1 MVRPLGIAPA
11 VRRRLPGGR
20 RRTTPQTVPALIGAL
35 SALAVLLTWWGDG
48 LRTPSAGADPFL
60 VVGLTVALAAAG
72 YFHVE
77 YRHGEDDVNALD
89 LFEAA
94 LAPALLLLSGTGL
107 LVAVVIG
114 RAASEALLRVRP
126 LKAAF
131 NVAAWA
137 AAAAVGRGVLD
148 LLSEGPADP
157 AGDLSDLAALGV
169 AMLAATVVNQVAFV
183 LVLRLAG
190 RRTFADVLAELR
202 PAIVPAWI
210 VGGAVILT
218 FGLLFAA
225 ACSWAPALA
234 WLLPAPLAALYWA
247 SQGYAASRAALAR
260 TSLLHRA
267 ARDLA
272 TSTGADDAIPTFLA
286 GVRDAF
292 EASAVHLVAD
302 AGGVVTV
309 EASATAADAAAWDG
323 PAARSLRQA
332 LAAVPRSDRVTV
344 LSPDPR
350 FASGLRSQGWRDGL
364 VVPVPGI
371 DSTRR
376 VLCVFDPKGVVS
388 SGDSELAAVEGV
400 AAELRAALVRAEV
413 EAGLRR
419 SEARFRTLVQEASD
433 MVVVVD
439 GSWTVTDVLPSAAG
453 SPIRTAPG
461 ARITEGAHPDDVP
474 GMLRCLSHLAD
485 RPGITGSFTWRA
497 PGSDGSWRHLETM
510 ATNLLDDPAVGGVVL
525 ISRDVTERVLA
536 TELAAGQAEALG
548 RISRRRPLAETM
560 ASLARATE
568 AQTPGAR
575 LTIVLFGAD
584 AAAGS
589 LHGAPLPRSLLDRT
603 AAELWSAG
611 ERGAVDLRRSLAVG
625 DVAAAPGW
633 SDLVPDGGAR
643 ALWAAPITRSDGSDA
658 LGVAV
663 VHLDQPR
670 APDEADLRV
679 LHSVADLAHIAVE
692 AVSAE
697 ARLVHQASHDPLTGL
712 PNRVLFLDRT
722 TVAISRLAR
731 STRTVA
737 VLFVDLDRF
746 KTVNDSLGHE
756 VGDRLL
762 IALAQRLEG
771 AMRPS
776 DTVARFG
783 GDEFTI
789 LCEDIPDPHEA
800 SLIATRVR
808 DALAAPVRLEGHDLY
823 VTASIGIAHTSDHAR
838 PPHELV
844 EEADAAMYEA
854 KSAGGDVHRV
864 YDEAVRSRAML
875 DLVTYQALREAIS
888 GDELRLHY
896 QPTIELR
903 TGRVVGVEAL
913 VRWEHPRFG
922 LIGPD
927 QFIPFAEATGLI
939 VPIGALVLA
948 EACAQRQRWRDR
960 TDSSFAIAVNLS
972 ARQFADPDLVRTIT
986 TALEESGASP
996 AGLILEITE
1005 TALMEHAEVTL
1016 LTLRTLHDLGLRIV
1030 IDDFGTGYSSLSY
1043 LKRFP
1048 VDALKI
1054 DRSFVAGLGA
1064 DRDDESIVGSVINLA
1079 HNLGMTAV
1087 AEGVETD
1094 AQLELLR
1101 GLDCDEVQGFRF
1113 SRPVPADEISFEPHL
1128 DARHE
1133 VTVDLR
1139 DRVDRRA

>member
-1 MVRPLGIAPA
+1 MVRPLGLAPA

-20 RRTTPQTVPALIGAL
+20 SRTTPQSVPALIA
-35 SALAVLLTWWGDG
+35 ALAALAAGLTWWGNG
-48 LRTPSAGADPFL
+48 FRTPFAGADPIL
-60 VVGLTVALAAAG
+60 VAGLTVALAAAG

-94 LAPALLLLSGTGL
+94 LAPALLLLPGTGV

-137 AAAAVGRGVLD
+137 AAAAVGSSVLR
-148 LLSEGPADP
+148 LLSESP
-157 AGDLSDLAALGV
+157 AGRAGDVSDLVALGV
-169 AMLAATVVNQVAFV
+169 AMLAATLVNQVAFV
-183 LVLRLAG
+183 FVLRLTG
-190 RRTFADVLAELR
+190 RRTFADVLSELR
-202 PAIVPAWI
+202 PAIVPAWV
-210 VGGAVILT
+210 VGGVVILT
-218 FGLLFAA
+218 FGVLFAA

-234 WLLPAPLAALYWA
+234 WVLPAPLAALYWA

-272 TSTGADDAIPTFLA
+272 ASPGAEGAIPTFLA
-286 GVRDAF
+286 QVRDAF
-292 EASAVHLVAD
+292 QASAIHLVAEADGVVAMEASA
-302 AGGVVTV
+302 
-309 EASATAADAAAWDG
+309 AAAG
-323 PAARSLRQA
+323 TTACGGRAACELGEA
-332 LAAVPRSDRVTV
+332 IAAVRRPDRVTV

-350 FASGLRSQGWRDGL
+350 IASGLRIQGWRDGL

-388 SGDSELAAVEGV
+388 SGDGELAVVEGL
-400 AAELRAALVRAEV
+400 AAELGAALVRAEV

-433 MVVVVD
+433 MVVVID
-439 GSWTVTDVLPSAAG
+439 GSWVVTDVLPSPAG
-453 SPIRTAPG
+453 SPIRTSPG
-461 ARITEGAHPDDVP
+461 ERITLGAHPDDVP
-474 GMLRCLSHLAD
+474 GMVRCLSHLTD
-485 RPGITGSFTWRA
+485 RPGETGSFTWRA
-497 PGSDGSWRHLETM
+497 LGTEGSWRHLETM
-510 ATNLLDDPAVGGVVL
+510 ATNLLDDAAVGGVVL

-548 RISRRRPLAETM
+548 RISRRRPLSETV
-560 ASLARATE
+560 ASLTRATE

-575 LTIVLFGAD
+575 LTVVLFGVD
-584 AAAGS
+584 AAADS
-589 LHGAPLPRSLLDRT
+589 LHGARLPTSVLDGITASLWPESPRGTGEMQRSM
-603 AAELWSAG
+603 
-611 ERGAVDLRRSLAVG
+611 AVG
-625 DVAAAPGW
+625 DVVAAPGW
-633 SDLVPDGGAR
+633 SDLVIDGEVR
-643 ALWAAPITRSDGSDA
+643 ALWAAPITRADGSDA

-663 VHLDQPR
+663 VHLDHPR
-670 APDEADLRV
+670 HPDEADMRV
-679 LHSVADLAHIAVE
+679 LHSVADLTHIAVE
-692 AVSAE
+692 AGTAE

-712 PNRVLFLDRT
+712 PNRILFLDRT
-722 TVAISRLAR
+722 AVAMSRLAR

-737 VLFVDLDRF
+737 VIFVDLDRF

-789 LCEDIPDPHEA
+789 LCEDIPDQHEA
-800 SLIATRVR
+800 ALIATRVR
-808 DALAAPVRLEGHDLY
+808 DALATPVHLEGHDLY
-823 VTASIGIAHTSDHAR
+823 VTASIGIAHTSDHSRA
-838 PPHELV
+838 PHELV

-888 GDELRLHY
+888 GNELRLHY
-896 QPTIELR
+896 QPTIDLA

-913 VRWEHPRFG
+913 VRWDHPRLG
-922 LIGPD
+922 LLGPD

-939 VPIGALVLA
+939 VPIGALVLS
-948 EACAQRQRWRDR
+948 EACAQRHRWTGRADPGF
-960 TDSSFAIAVNLS
+960 TVAVNLS
-972 ARQFADPDLVRTIT
+972 ARQFADPDLVSTVT

-1005 TALMEHAEVTL
+1005 TALMEHAEVTM
-1016 LTLRTLHDLGLRIV
+1016 LTLRTLHDLGVRIV

-1054 DRSFVAGLGA
+1054 DRSFVAGLG
-1064 DRDDESIVGSVINLA
+1064 
-1079 HNLGMTAV
+1079 
-1087 AEGVETD
+1087 
-1094 AQLELLR
+1094 
-1101 GLDCDEVQGFRF
+1101 
-1113 SRPVPADEISFEPHL
+1113 
-1128 DARHE
+1128 
-1133 VTVDLR
+1133 
-1139 DRVDRRA
+1139 